1 MERHTDASNARLI
14 GLVPFIADASVG
26 AECVNAEA
34 IPAEIGYRFALV
46 DI

>member
-1 MERHTDASNARLI
+1 MEKHTDTSNARLI
-14 GLVPFIADASVG
+14 GLVALIADAPVG
-26 AECVNAEA
+26 AEGVNAEA